1 MEDELVASG
10 RFVRIEMRGSRSGLV
25 RAVTI
30 GYVDDEAEPG
40 SLLVAAGVE
49 TAWAGNLVA
58 DPACHVRTGD
68 RAFDAVAY
76 PLDRTDHVRA
86 IRGLILRYG
95 TPAEGLGRGPSFRL
109 RPVEPWVPP
118 EPVAAAEPVEP
129 AERSAPQGVS
139 APPAPDE

>member
-118 EPVAAAEPVEP
+118 EPVAAEPVEP
-129 AERSAPQGVS
+129 SERSAPEGVS
-139 APPAPDE
+139 APPAAGE

>member
-68 RAFDAVAY
+68 RAFNAVAY

-118 EPVAAAEPVEP
+118 EPAGAAEPVDAAEPVQP
-129 AERSAPQGVS
+129 AELS
-139 APPAPDE
+139 PPPGPAE